1 MVKKRDPLSPE
12 ARRVVDGL
20 LAGRSLNELVD
31 ADDPVRE
38 EVERYLTGPRE
49 ESAPRTSRKSRK
61 PAPTIDLPAEGAVAY
76 SDGASRGNPGPG
88 AVGIHILAADGTELC
103 AEGFKIGQVTNNVAE
118 YRGAIA
124 ALEKAHALG
133 VRVIELR
140 MDSELVVKQIQG
152 LYRVKDATL
161 ADLNRQL
168 DALIRRFDSFRVRHV
183 RREANQRTD
192 ELANEAL
199 DGG

>member
-1 MVKKRDPLSPE
+1 
-12 ARRVVDGL
+12 
-20 LAGRSLNELVD
+20 
-31 ADDPVRE
+31 
-38 EVERYLTGPRE
+38 
-49 ESAPRTSRKSRK
+49 
-61 PAPTIDLPAEGAVAY
+61 
-76 SDGASRGNPGPG
+76 
-88 AVGIHILAADGTELC
+88 
-103 AEGFKIGQVTNNVAE
+103 
-118 YRGAIA
+118 
-124 ALEKAHALG
+124 
-133 VRVIELR
+133 